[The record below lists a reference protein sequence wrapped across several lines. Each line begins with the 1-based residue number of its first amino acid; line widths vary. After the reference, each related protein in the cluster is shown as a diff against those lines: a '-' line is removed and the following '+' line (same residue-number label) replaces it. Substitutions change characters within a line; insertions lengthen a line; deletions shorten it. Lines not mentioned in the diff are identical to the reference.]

1 MEVSEDCP
9 NLVPPMNWTLPRP
22 RVLRLTTSLALLTA
36 FALRAQP
43 LPDADAMGLFAG
55 ELLDRQ
61 HLDTH
66 GPGIAVLVA
75 RGDEILVKTARGL
88 ASLELG
94 VPLSTEHRFRI
105 GSVTKQIAAA
115 TLLRLVD
122 EGRARLEDP
131 LAQYVPD
138 FPNGRAITLAMLLNH
153 TSGVKSYTDIEG
165 YMGNP
170 VRRDLDTPELI
181 RVFKDLKVDFP
192 PGSAWAYNNS
202 AYVLVGAVI
211 EKITGKPWWQTPVTF
226 PTPLFYPD
234 PKHLVPGHV
243 CGYTRE
249 AQNPWAPS
257 GLISMTQPQAAGA
270 LVGDLLSL
278 WRWNQSLH
286 EQAFLKPET
295 YRRMTTP
302 EGPAVASKYGFGLF
316 IHTLRGERI
325 FSHSGGIHGFHSELQ
340 YLPAKRITVV
350 LLRNADSGPNLGSI
364 GRQLGA
370 FAAGNPFPRPAPVS
384 REIAQLKAFE
394 GIYSRGKDLTTLR
407 IVHNALTS
415 QRSAESPVVLTP
427 VGASRFLFDDT
438 SVQIDFARNLAG
450 VVTGFEQFPDGDGE
464 GVLWNRSAD
473 LPGTPP

>member
-1 MEVSEDCP
+1 M
-9 NLVPPMNWTLPRP
+9 TLILPSP
-22 RVLRLTTSLALLTA
+22 RVLTTGLAMLAA
-36 FALRAQP
+36 FALQAQP
-43 LPDADAMGLFAG
+43 LPDAEAMGLFTA

-61 HLDTH
+61 HVDTG
-66 GPGIAVLVA
+66 GPGIAILVA
-75 RGDEILVKTARGL
+75 RGDQVLVKTARGL

-122 EGRARLEDP
+122 EGRARLEAP
-131 LAQYVPD
+131 LAQYLPD

-211 EKITGKPWWQTPVTF
+211 EAITGKPWWQTPGTF

-234 PKHLVPGHV
+234 SKHLVPGHV

-249 AQNPWAPS
+249 AQNPWAPA

-278 WRWNQSLH
+278 WRWNQLLH
-286 EQAFLKPET
+286 EQGFLKPKT

-302 EGPAVASKYGFGLF
+302 EGPAVASKYGFGLV
-316 IHTLRGERI
+316 IDTLRGERI
-325 FSHSGGIHGFHSELQ
+325 VSHEGGIHGFHSELQ
-340 YLPAKRITVV
+340 YLPAKRISVV

-370 FAAGNPFPRPAPVS
+370 FAAGKPFPRPAAVT

-394 GIYSRGKDLTTLR
+394 GVYSRGKDLTTLR
-407 IVHNALTS
+407 VGHNALTS
-415 QRSAESPVVLTP
+415 QKSGESPLVLTP
-427 VGASRFLFDDT
+427 VGALHFIFHDT
-438 SVQIDFARNLAG
+438 SVQIGLLRNPAG
-450 VVTGFEQFPDGDGE
+450 VVTGFQQFPEGDGE